1 MGAWLRWLVPGLGI
15 TVMATMAIGL
25 AGPGR
30 AARPVSLPLPAEA
43 QERVGGSAFL
53 VAPGLLVTNAHV
65 ALRCRGQARPLE
77 VAGLPGTWRVL
88 TEDPSTDLALLAG
101 PALDEAP
108 LPLSAAQ
115 RLPPG
120 MPVLVLGY
128 PVRDGGAGLLQATS
142 GQIRRA
148 ALTVHDPETGR
159 AISFVMTDRDG
170 HEIPARWEDGL
181 RYFGADKADRLR
193 WRLEIDASSSGGSS
207 GGPVL
212 DAAGNVVGVVYAGA
226 RGFTSVVPL
235 EDLREFLARAG
246 VAPLFR
252 TAAAAAAPDWRAV
265 QARAARATRRISC

>member
-1 MGAWLRWLVPGLGI
+1 MGAWLRWLVAGVGGM
-15 TVMATMAIGL
+15 VVAAIALGL

-30 AARPVSLPLPAEA
+30 AARPMALPQAEGP
-43 QERVGGSAFL
+43 ERIGGSAFL

-65 ALRCRGQARPLE
+65 ALRCRAQGRSLE
-77 VAGLPGTWRVL
+77 VAGQPGAWRVL
-88 TEDPSTDLALLAG
+88 TEDSSTDLALLAG
-101 PALDEAP
+101 PGLGGSP
-108 LPLSAAQ
+108 LSLSAAQ

-120 MPVLVLGY
+120 LPVLVLGY
-128 PVRDGGAGLLQATS
+128 PLRDGNPGALQARP

-159 AISFVMTDRDG
+159 AISFVMTDRSG
-170 HEIPARWEDGL
+170 HEVPARWEDGL

-193 WRLEIDASSSGGSS
+193 WRLEIDAPSSGGSS

-226 RGFTSVVPL
+226 RGLTSAVPL

-252 TAAAAAAPDWRAV
+252 TAAAAAPDWQAV
-265 QARAARATRRISC
+265 QARAAQATHRISC

>member
-1 MGAWLRWLVPGLGI
+1 MGAWLRWLVPGLGV
-15 TVMATMAIGL
+15 TVMAAMAVGL

-30 AARPVSLPLPAEA
+30 AARPVPLLPPEA

-65 ALRCRGQARPLE
+65 ALRCRAQGRPLE
-77 VAGLPGTWRVL
+77 VGGQPGVWQVL
-88 TEDPSTDLALLAG
+88 TEDPSTDLALLSG
-101 PALDEAP
+101 PGLDEAP
-108 LPLSAAQ
+108 LSLSAAQ
-115 RLPPG
+115 RLPSG

-128 PVRDGGAGLLQATS
+128 PVRDWGSGALQAMP

-148 ALTVHDPETGR
+148 ALTVHDPEAGR
-159 AISFVMTDRDG
+159 AVSFVMTDRSG

-193 WRLEIDASSSGGSS
+193 WRLEIDAPSSGGSS

-212 DAAGNVVGVVYAGA
+212 DAAGNVIGVVYAGA
-226 RGFTSVVPL
+226 RGFTSAVPL

-246 VAPLFR
+246 VAPMFR

-265 QARAARATRRISC
+265 QARAARATHRISC